1 MTTEVFIVLQ
11 MLLAIVSLMIA
22 LSIKTEEVKEL
33 QKAENI
39 PLESYSD
46 EELGILEQRL
56 KIERVTRFTRED
68 KQ

>member
-1 MTTEVFIVLQ
+1 MTTEVFIFLQ
-11 MLLAIVSLMIA
+11 MSFALVSLMIA

-46 EELGILEQRL
+46 EELGILELRL